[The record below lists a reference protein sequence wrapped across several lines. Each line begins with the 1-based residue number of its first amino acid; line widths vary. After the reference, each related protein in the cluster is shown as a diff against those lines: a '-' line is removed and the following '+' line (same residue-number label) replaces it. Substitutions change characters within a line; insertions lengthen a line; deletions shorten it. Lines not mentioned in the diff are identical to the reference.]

1 MNDKTLDE
9 IARDY
14 NATRD
19 EWGNWKLVDSDD
31 AIRILNDSMRDAA
44 QTLIFYADYAK
55 VGSNVMH
62 LDDSEDYT
70 NAASDEINWL
80 LSTLHSGDK
89 RFILDAANWILR
101 AHRDDLENGDK
112 KIPMRIDDQRSTD
125 WLVNPNANASGFM
138 IGYADHDTPL
148 SSLMHF
154 NEQDEC
160 PRCN

>member
-1 MNDKTLDE
+1 MNEKTLDE

-70 NAASDEINWL
+70 NAASNQIRWILE
-80 LSTLHSGDK
+80 TLHTAEPE
-89 RFILDAANWILR
+89 FILDAVNWILR
-101 AHRDDLENGDK
+101 AHRDELEESTSKMLPIGINKSDYPVDRDGDA
-112 KIPMRIDDQRSTD
+112 QSFA
-125 WLVNPNANASGFM
+125 WGF
-138 IGYADHDTPL
+138 DHYTPI
-148 SSLMHF
+148 SSLMHA
-154 NEQDEC
+154 DDDDC